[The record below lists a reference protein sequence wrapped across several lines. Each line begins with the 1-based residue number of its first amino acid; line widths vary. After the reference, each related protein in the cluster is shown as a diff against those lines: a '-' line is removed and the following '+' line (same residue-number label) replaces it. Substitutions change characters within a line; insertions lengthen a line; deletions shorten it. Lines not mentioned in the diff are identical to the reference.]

1 MQKGIIDFIK
11 ENKIATICCTDG
23 DSTPHCFH
31 CFYVLDED
39 NHLLFFKSS
48 SQTKHS
54 KLLAN
59 NPNIA
64 GSILPDKIDLLSLKG
79 IQFSGKIIYSEFPN
93 NIKPDTFYHKKMPFA
108 LAKPGHVWCIE
119 LTKIK
124 MTDNTKIF
132 GKKLRWEKYEHA

>member
-1 MQKGIIDFIK
+1 MQKRIIDFIQ

-23 DSTPHCFH
+23 NSIPQCFH
-31 CFYVLDED
+31 CFYVYDET
-39 NHLLFFKSS
+39 NNLLFFKSS

-54 KLLAN
+54 GLLAE
-59 NPNIA
+59 NPFIA
-64 GSILPDKIDLLSLKG
+64 GSILPDKNEILSLKG
-79 IQFSGKIIYSEFPN
+79 IQLTGKVLYNQFPE
-93 NIKPDTFYHKKMPFA
+93 NINPDAIYHKKMPFA

-119 LTKIK
+119 LTSIK